1 MGRSCGWAP
10 LALRRLGG
18 KTAWWEEFVV
28 GHLLL
33 YGGLGVRPIDGKK
46 LWLGTGVAF
55 GGFKGKVLKDSV
67 YT

>member
-1 MGRSCGWAP
+1 M
-10 LALRRLGG
+10 
-18 KTAWWEEFVV
+18 V